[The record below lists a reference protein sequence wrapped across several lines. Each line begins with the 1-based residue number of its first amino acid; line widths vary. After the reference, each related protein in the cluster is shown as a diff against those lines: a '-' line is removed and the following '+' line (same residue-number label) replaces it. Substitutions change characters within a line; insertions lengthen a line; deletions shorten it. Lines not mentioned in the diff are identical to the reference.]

1 MPGSLL
7 RAMRPQQWAKNLL
20 VLVVVVI
27 SHRYR
32 VVSDVWR
39 ALLAALLFCAASSA
53 VYLCNDVMDV
63 ESDRLHPVKKLRAIA
78 SGELSVRVAIGLAVL
93 LAGGALA
100 GAWMLSPTLA
110 LVFAVYIVTS
120 LLYSVWIKKLLIV
133 DVVVLACLYV
143 VRVLAG
149 GVAIGIWLSFWTAAF
164 SLFFFFS
171 LALVKR
177 YSELRNLRPGR
188 RAYLPG
194 DLAQLN
200 MLGVASS
207 LVSVLIVGLYI
218 DGRDVQQLYR
228 HPAILSFLCPVLL
241 AWCARLWVLA
251 ARGEIDED
259 PIAFAVR
266 DVTSYAVVLLM
277 GLTLLAAS

>member
-1 MPGSLL
+1 
-7 RAMRPQQWAKNLL
+7 
-20 VLVVVVI
+20 
-27 SHRYR
+27 
-32 VVSDVWR
+32 
-39 ALLAALLFCAASSA
+39 
-53 VYLCNDVMDV
+53 
-63 ESDRLHPVKKLRAIA
+63 
-78 SGELSVRVAIGLAVL
+78 
-93 LAGGALA
+93 
-100 GAWMLSPTLA
+100 
-110 LVFAVYIVTS
+110 
-120 LLYSVWIKKLLIV
+120 
-133 DVVVLACLYV
+133 
-143 VRVLAG
+143 
-149 GVAIGIWLSFWTAAF
+149 VAIGIWLSFWTAAF

-218 DGRDVQQLYR
+218 DGPDVQQLYR

-266 DVTSYAVVLLM
+266 DGTSYAVVLLM